1 MSIKNYRDVWAGI
14 LFIAFGLAFI
24 IFSREYAMGTA
35 AKMGPAYFPSV
46 LGGLLTLLGAVITLS
61 GMGHTE
67 KPVQLSPTGW
77 REIVSVLLAVIAF
90 AASLP
95 SLGIIVSIVLL
106 IWIAAP
112 ASHEFQWKDTLVTTF
127 VLLILSYLVFVKGL
141 ELQFPFLPK
150 FLDK

>member
-61 GMGHTE
+61 GMGHAE